1 MILKTLFSIKKI
13 VLMLALEDKALMS
26 TCVQHFLGSIK
37 EVTIIDLEK
46 TANFHED
53 CMHQV
58 VTYKNYILKRG
69 K

>member
-1 MILKTLFSIKKI
+1 
-13 VLMLALEDKALMS
+13 MLALEDKALMS
-26 TCVQHFLGSIK
+26 KCVQHFLGSIK